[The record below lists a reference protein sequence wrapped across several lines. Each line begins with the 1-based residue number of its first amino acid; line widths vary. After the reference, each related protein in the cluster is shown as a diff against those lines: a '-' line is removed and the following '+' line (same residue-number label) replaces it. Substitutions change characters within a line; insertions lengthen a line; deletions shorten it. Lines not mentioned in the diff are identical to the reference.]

1 MTFKIQENVKEGTG
15 VVKVVGVDLL
25 NYNYVK
31 QALKTMVEYVDSK
44 LYATFLVFTNNHY
57 LINKLIDIAY
67 EIAPDDEIDEQKFVG
82 IYMEITTKE
91 KNGYMNIVD
100 INPVEVEEEEEES
113 EFEESDD
120 IEL

>member
-15 VVKVVGVDLL
+15 VVKVVGVELL
-25 NYNYVK
+25 NYNYGK

>member
-15 VVKVVGVDLL
+15 VVKVVGVELL
-25 NYNYVK
+25 NYNYGK
-31 QALKTMVEYVDSK
+31 ALKTMVEYVDSK